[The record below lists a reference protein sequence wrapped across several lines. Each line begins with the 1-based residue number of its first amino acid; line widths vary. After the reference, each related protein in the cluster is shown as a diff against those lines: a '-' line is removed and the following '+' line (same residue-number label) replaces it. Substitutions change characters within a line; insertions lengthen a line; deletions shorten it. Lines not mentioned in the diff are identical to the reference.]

1 MPRRPFW
8 FSAANYYI
16 LIFGLAAVFFFVAWG
31 ILRDYG
37 EEAPWISSGIGSA
50 IFLIGAVIFR
60 EVLVRRE
67 ARRRASMGDQVF
79 VGTNQG
85 RRNQARDGDKLTIE
99 RNQAVLAAIKQRSD
113 AARILDKVSAGHL
126 EVVDLAR
133 EYLVRN
139 EDELKRVAAGS
150 PRLAPL
156 LRGRTSATEMHRYH
170 LLRWAEIEATG
181 YTIEASSQITAEQ
194 KLLAANRAMQVVNAA
209 LDAYPEERSLA
220 DSRSVIG
227 EMIVSIRVSAL
238 VNAAKDAESEGDL
251 GTARRFY
258 RDALIELGQDN
269 VASPERSAA
278 AERINFDLNR
288 IRANEGSV

>member
-1 MPRRPFW
+1 M
-8 FSAANYYI
+8 
-16 LIFGLAAVFFFVAWG
+16 FFFVAWG
-31 ILRDYG
+31 ILRDSG
-37 EEAPWISSGIGSA
+37 DEAPWISAGTGAA
-50 IFLIGAVIFR
+50 IFLIGSVIIRAV
-60 EVLVRRE
+60 LLRRG
-67 ARRRASMGDQVF
+67 AKRSVTLGDAMFVTTGGNRRTSS
-79 VGTNQG
+79 
-85 RRNQARDGDKLTIE
+85 RDGDKLTIE

-181 YTIEASSQITAEQ
+181 YTVEATSHVDPEQ
-194 KLLAANRAMQVVNAA
+194 KLLAANRALKVLNVAF
-209 LDAYPEERSLA
+209 DAYPDERSLE
-220 DSRSVIG
+220 DSRSVIR
-227 EMIVSIRVSAL
+227 EMIVSIRVSSI
-238 VNAAKDAESEGDL
+238 VVAAKNAESDGDL
-251 GTARRFY
+251 AVATRLY

-269 VASPERSAA
+269 VASHERSAA
-278 AERINFDLNR
+278 AEQINAALER
-288 IRANEGSV
+288 LRANDRRV